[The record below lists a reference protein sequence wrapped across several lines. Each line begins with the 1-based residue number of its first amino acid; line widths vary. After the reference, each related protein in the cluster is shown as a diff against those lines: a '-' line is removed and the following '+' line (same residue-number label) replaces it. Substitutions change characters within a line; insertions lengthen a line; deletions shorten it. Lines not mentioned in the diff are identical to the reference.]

1 MKKILEKA
9 FSWSFLLFGILTFL
23 ILGAE
28 PPTGPADEPYIEH
41 EIFIATW
48 GQIILWTWLG
58 LLATT
63 ISSAIILKFK
73 YKF

>member
-1 MKKILEKA
+1 MKKLLQQT

-23 ILGAE
+23 ILCSE

-48 GQIILWTWLG
+48 GRIILFTWLG

-63 ISSAIILKFK
+63 ILSGVILKFK